1 MNFFGSNIRFLRKQ
15 RNMGQ
20 EDLANML
27 GYKSFTTIQ
36 KWESGDSEPTL
47 SMYQKVAEIFNVDAG
62 VLATIDLSL
71 NVETEK
77 ITLSE
82 EEKELL
88 KYFKITNSI
97 GRSIIIDT
105 SKNIAKAYPKLSRQE
120 MINYLR
126 EMPRAAWGGAKNV
139 FNMSDEELEK
149 EYYKIKGDFEDV
161 D

>member
-62 VLATIDLSL
+62 ILATVDLSL
-71 NVETEK
+71 NVETEN
-77 ITLSE
+77 INLSE

-97 GRSIIIDT
+97 GRNIILET
-105 SKNIAKAYPKLSRQE
+105 SKNIAKAYPKPSRQE

-126 EMPRAAWGGAKNV
+126 ETSIAAYKDEVKNP
-139 FNMSDEELEK
+139 F
-149 EYYKIKGDFEDV
+149 KIKKKEHSLPLIF
-161 D
+161 